1 MTDPIADMLT
11 RIRNAFMAH
20 KKEVVIPYS
29 KTKKSIL
36 DILGKEGYIGE
47 ISKIEGKHAD
57 LQVVLKYKNKD
68 SAITSLKR
76 ISKPGHRRYIKAKD
90 IERVLNGYGM
100 AIISTPKGVMTTRDA
115 RKLHILTLRPVVVCE
130 HL

>member
-1 MTDPIADMLT
+1 MMTDPIADMLT

-36 DILGKEGYIGE
+36 DILAKEGYIGE

-57 LQVVLKYKNKD
+57 LQVVLRYKGK
-68 SAITSLKR
+68 SSTITSLKR

-115 RKLHILTLRPVVVCE
+115 RKQQLGGELICE
-130 HL
+130 VW